1 MCVSSSCRISRSETS
16 EWIRSR
22 QSSFS
27 VTVSE
32 YQTEALL
39 CDGSELSFEE
49 VRAAKYLRAPPEARA
64 ERREEPAVEGTGEEV
79 EEVEGKEERT

>member
-1 MCVSSSCRISRSETS
+1 MSSSRRISRSETS

-64 ERREEPAVEGTGEEV
+64 ERHEEPAVEGTGEEV
-79 EEVEGKEERT
+79 EEVEGEEERT